1 MFSTTTRRASLVEHE
16 LLTLLE
22 HLSSPP
28 DINGIRVARS
38 LVLCTVFCKSVVALL
53 SFFFLLLCY
62 LYFFDLRL
70 LITPLVLSV
79 CFWVTTSDSPLV
91 LSVCLWFTTSDYP
104 FGIVCLSLIY
114 DFWLPIW
121 YCLSVFDLRLLITP
135 WYCLSVFELRLLITP
150 WYCLSVFEL
159 RLLITPLVF

>member
-1 MFSTTTRRASLVEHE
+1 MFSTTTRRVSLVEHE

-28 DINGIRVARS
+28 DISGVRVARS

-53 SFFFLLLCY
+53 SFFFLLLYY

-70 LITPLVLSV
+70 LITPWYCLSV
-79 CFWVTTSDSPLV
+79 FDFRL
-91 LSVCLWFTTSDYP
+91 
-104 FGIVCLSLIY
+104 LIT
-114 DFWLPIW
+114 PW

-135 WYCLSVFELRLLITP
+135 WYCLSVFD
-150 WYCLSVFEL
+150 F
-159 RLLITPLVF
+159 RLLITPLVLSVCL